1 MSKPARPAGGPGEP
15 EEIEDLDEALAAERT
30 LLAWS
35 RTGLA
40 FMGLGGAVIH
50 VAPVPGIAIL
60 LLGAVIW
67 LLGRLDGRRLPRSA
81 NERSRAGRLRIISLG
96 TVLVSCLA
104 FLVALFVPGRTI
116 P

>member
-1 MSKPARPAGGPGEP
+1 MSQPRISAGRPGDP
-15 EEIEDLDEALAAERT
+15 EELDDLDDVLAAERT

-40 FMGLGGAVIH
+40 FIGLGGAVIR
-50 VAPVPGIAIL
+50 VAPIPGVAIL

-67 LLGRLDGRRLPRSA
+67 LLGRMDSRRVQVSLHERPRA
-81 NERSRAGRLRIISLG
+81 TRLRIIACG
-96 TVLVSCLA
+96 TVLVAGLA
-104 FLVALFVPGRTI
+104 FIVALFVPGRTI